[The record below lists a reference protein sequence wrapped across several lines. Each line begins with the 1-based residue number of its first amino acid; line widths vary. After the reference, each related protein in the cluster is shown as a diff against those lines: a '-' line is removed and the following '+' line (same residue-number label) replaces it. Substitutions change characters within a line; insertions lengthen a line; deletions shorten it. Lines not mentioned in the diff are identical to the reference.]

1 MRSRFAIVLS
11 IFWQY
16 DHLWSLVQS
25 HRLLLSNK
33 WTFNEEVNSNY
44 KSFNLEEHL
53 IHILLIFKQIFY
65 FRALAGLSWW
75 CFLDVSGAVLRHDQ
89 SSRAACT
96 HTFFLRGVLEG
107 KSEKI
112 TITYD
117 YIRLLG
123 QRMNNRTFPIIGH
136 RKAWYPAKRG
146 EHLFPF
152 YIKFSIF
159 LWMVRVDSR
168 PKRFWLHCIWSKPD
182 IFMTSWSELL
192 WFVSKIK
199 CRATVTDRFH
209 EEFDC
214 RLSCSVYLVRL
225 AYANEAK
232 K

>member
-1 MRSRFAIVLS
+1 MFLCEAGSQSFCLYFGSMI
-11 IFWQY
+11 IC
-16 DHLWSLVQS
+16 DHLCRATDYCFQI
-25 HRLLLSNK
+25 
-33 WTFNEEVNSNY
+33 NEEVNSNY

-136 RKAWYPAKRG
+136 RKA
-146 EHLFPF
+146 
-152 YIKFSIF
+152 
-159 LWMVRVDSR
+159 
-168 PKRFWLHCIWSKPD
+168 
-182 IFMTSWSELL
+182 
-192 WFVSKIK
+192 
-199 CRATVTDRFH
+199 
-209 EEFDC
+209 
-214 RLSCSVYLVRL
+214 
-225 AYANEAK
+225 
-232 K
+232 